1 MRDLNSTDLSG
12 ENLVGVNLQ
21 GGEDRVEALNH
32 KQFREKSFFI
42 KLLDRQIKVVYIKSI
57 NNERGKDSDTI
68 RRLLQRAVPHRER
81 RSLLKM
87 VVK

>member
-32 KQFREKSFFI
+32 KQSI
-42 KLLDRQIKVVYIKSI
+42 KKVFLLNCLTDK
-57 NNERGKDSDTI
+57 
-68 RRLLQRAVPHRER
+68 
-81 RSLLKM
+81 
-87 VVK
+87 